1 MLPSVYETV
10 HIFGKSLKWTKSLFF
25 FLNFIQPWVIDL
37 EICAYHL
44 HNLNRYMENNLN
56 FPPLVV
62 RIEPLVLWCVFLYQR
77 LVLWIQYQ
85 CLLKQIQIIHEYPI
99 CIHYS
104 PKKNWGT
111 TEIFL
116 KNITDFKFRHVTFKL
131 FDMYITVGFRG

>member
-1 MLPSVYETV
+1 M
-10 HIFGKSLKWTKSLFF
+10 FTKQYTFLENLWNEPNHFFF

-44 HNLNRYMENNLN
+44 HNLNKYMENNLN

-85 CLLKQIQIIHEYPI
+85 WLLKQIQIIHEYPI
-99 CIHYS
+99 YIHYS

>member
-1 MLPSVYETV
+1 MKQYTFLENLWKEPN
-10 HIFGKSLKWTKSLFF
+10 HFLFY

-44 HNLNRYMENNLN
+44 HNLNKYMENNLN

-111 TEIFL
+111 TEIFF
-116 KNITDFKFRHVTFKL
+116 KKYYWFQVPACNIQTIWHVYNSWF
-131 FDMYITVGFRG
+131 